1 MVPGQEPPQGEGVA
15 LDPVGSAD
23 DQNGVVQ
30 HLEGALHLAGE
41 VHMAGGVQQGDG
53 HGLQGE
59 HRLFGEDGDAPL
71 PLLGVGVQ
79 KGVPVVHPAQ
89 AAQLAAGVQKSL
101 GQGGLARVHMGQN
114 AHSQMFVFHTQH
126 PKSAKIPSKNGA
138 APLGRPCVVCFYCS
152 MSRSGNQFKVSG
164 GGRRNQL
171 RTSQI
176 CIIICIEMRG
186 VFPGKHKFDR
196 TISPGGGDR
205 RTIFGAAPPCR
216 RGWSIFPRR
225 TADSRNSL
233 A

>member
-15 LDPVGSAD
+15 LDPVGAAD

-41 VHMAGGVQQGDG
+41 VHVAGGVQQGDG

-138 APLGRPCVVCFYCS
+138 APMGRP
-152 MSRSGNQFKVSG
+152 SGCRK
-164 GGRRNQL
+164 
-171 RTSQI
+171 
-176 CIIICIEMRG
+176 
-186 VFPGKHKFDR
+186 
-196 TISPGGGDR
+196 SP
-205 RTIFGAAPPCR
+205 
-216 RGWSIFPRR
+216 
-225 TADSRNSL
+225 
-233 A
+233 